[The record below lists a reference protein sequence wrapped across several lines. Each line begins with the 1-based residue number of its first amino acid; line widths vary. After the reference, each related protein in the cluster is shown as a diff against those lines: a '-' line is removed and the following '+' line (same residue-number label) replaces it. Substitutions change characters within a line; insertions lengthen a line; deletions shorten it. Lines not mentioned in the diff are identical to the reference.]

1 MRNPARDDLEFV
13 QDMLERIQRIETFV
27 ESGQDEFLQSVLI
40 QDAVLRNFEVI
51 GEATKRLSPGFRSA
65 HPAIAWKRMAGFRDV
80 IIHDYMG
87 PQLAQIWETVEA
99 ALPILKT
106 QLLEILNNSSLD
118 AEG

>member
-1 MRNPARDDLEFV
+1 
-13 QDMLERIQRIETFV
+13 
-27 ESGQDEFLQSVLI
+27 
-40 QDAVLRNFEVI
+40 
-51 GEATKRLSPGFRSA
+51 
-65 HPAIAWKRMAGFRDV
+65 V